1 MSIIRIASVI
11 NRLSTLNVPRFSAVR
26 YLCKDKIRT
35 TSDEWYLKEN
45 NYYKVGLTNT
55 ITEDILYVDVEE
67 ETEFTTDETIA
78 IIETVKAAG
87 EINSLFDC
95 KLVEVNEEIIENLD
109 ELNDNPEDVNNWILK
124 LEPLE
129 SFEVTDEIIKKIKIE
144 E

>member
-1 MSIIRIASVI
+1 MSLIRIARVI

-26 YLCKDKIRT
+26 YLCTDKIRT

>member
-1 MSIIRIASVI
+1 MSLIRTVRVLKGLSSLHIPKFSVC
-11 NRLSTLNVPRFSAVR
+11 RD
-26 YLCKDKIRT
+26 LCTDKIRT

-67 ETEFTTDETIA
+67 ETEFKTDETIA

-129 SFEVTDEIIKKIKIE
+129 SFEITDEIIKKIKIE

>member
-1 MSIIRIASVI
+1 
-11 NRLSTLNVPRFSAVR
+11 
-26 YLCKDKIRT
+26 LCTDKIRT

-67 ETEFTTDETIA
+67 ETEFSTDETIA

-109 ELNDNPEDVNNWILK
+109 ELNENPEDVNNWILK

-129 SFEVTDEIIKKIKIE
+129 SFEVTDEIINKIKIE